1 MTRISNSLHWFVVT
15 AIFLGLFACNSK
27 QPMNEIPSE
36 VVAKMAAQEAAW
48 NAGDIP
54 SFMEIAYWDD
64 DALLFVGSRGP
75 TYGFEATLNNYLK
88 SYASPEEMGQLHF
101 ELIEWKTLGP
111 KHGFLL
117 GSWALDRGEG
127 LENLAGHFTL
137 TWEQKPEVGWVIIT
151 DHSS

>member
-1 MTRISNSLHWFVVT
+1 MIRISNSLHWFAVA
-15 AIFLGLFACNSK
+15 AIFLGLFACSSK
-27 QPMNEIPSE
+27 QPVNEVPSE

-54 SFMEIAYWDD
+54 AFMDIAYWND
-64 DALLFVGSRGP
+64 DALLFVGSKGP
-75 TYGFEATLNNYLK
+75 TYGFEATLNNYVK
-88 SYASPEEMGQLHF
+88 SYASAEEMGQLHF

-137 TWEQKPEVGWVIIT
+137 TWEQKPEVGWVIIA

>member
-1 MTRISNSLHWFVVT
+1 MTRMCNRLTLIVGT
-15 AIFLGLFACNSK
+15 AFFLGLFACISK
-27 QPMNEIPSE
+27 QPVNEVPSE

-54 SFMEIAYWDD
+54 SFMEIAYWND
-64 DALLFVGSRGP
+64 DALLFVGSKGP

-137 TWEQKPEVGWVIIT
+137 TWEQKPEVGWVIIA

>member
-1 MTRISNSLHWFVVT
+1 MMRMCNRLTLIVGT
-15 AIFLGLFACNSK
+15 AFFLGLFACISK
-27 QPMNEIPSE
+27 QPVNEVPSE

-54 SFMEIAYWDD
+54 AFMDFAYWND
-64 DALLFVGSRGP
+64 DALLFVGSKGP

-111 KHGFLL
+111 QHGFLL

-127 LENLAGHFTL
+127 LENLSGHFTL
-137 TWEQKPEVGWVIIT
+137 TWEQKPEVGWVIIA

>member
-1 MTRISNSLHWFVVT
+1 MTRMRNRLTLIVGT
-15 AIFLGLFACNSK
+15 AVFLGLFACSSK
-27 QPMNEIPSE
+27 QAVNEVPSE
-36 VVAKMAAQEAAW
+36 VVVKMAAQEAAW

-54 SFMEIAYWDD
+54 AFMDIAYWND
-64 DALLFVGSRGP
+64 DALLFVGSKGP

-88 SYASPEEMGQLHF
+88 SYASAEEMGQLHF

-137 TWEQKPEVGWVIIT
+137 TWEQKPEVGWVIIA

>member
-1 MTRISNSLHWFVVT
+1 MTRMCNRLHWFVVT
-15 AIFLGLFACNSK
+15 AIVLGLFACSSK
-27 QPMNEIPSE
+27 QPVNEVPSE

-54 SFMEIAYWDD
+54 SFMDIAYWND
-64 DALLFVGSRGP
+64 DALLFVGSKGP
-75 TYGFEATLNNYLK
+75 TYGFEATLNNYVK
-88 SYASPEEMGQLHF
+88 SYATAEEMGQLHF

-137 TWEQKPEVGWVIIT
+137 TWEQKPEVGWVIIA

>member
-1 MTRISNSLHWFVVT
+1 MTRTRNSLLWFIGT

-27 QPMNEIPSE
+27 QPVTEVPSE

-54 SFMEIAYWDD
+54 SFMDIAYWND
-64 DALLFVGSRGP
+64 DALVFVGSKGP

-88 SYASPEEMGQLHF
+88 SYASAEEMGQLHF

-117 GSWALDRGEG
+117 GSWALNRGKG

-137 TWEQKPEVGWVIIT
+137 TWEQKPGVGWVIIA

>member
-1 MTRISNSLHWFVVT
+1 MIHMRNRLSWFVGTTV
-15 AIFLGLFACNSK
+15 LVGLFACNSK
-27 QPMNEIPSE
+27 QPANKVPSE
-36 VVAKMAAQEAAW
+36 VAAKMAAQEAAW

-54 SFMEIAYWDD
+54 SFMEIAYWND
-64 DALLFVGSRGP
+64 DALLFVGSKGP

-137 TWEQKPEVGWVIIT
+137 TWEQKPEVGWVIIA

>member
-1 MTRISNSLHWFVVT
+1 MTRNRNSLRWFVGMAV
-15 AIFLGLFACNSK
+15 FQGLISCGTTE
-27 QPMNEIPSE
+27 PINEVPSD

-48 NAGDIP
+48 NEGDIP
-54 SFMEIAYWDD
+54 SFMEIAYWND
-64 DALLFVGSRGP
+64 DALLFVGSKGP

-88 SYASPEEMGQLHF
+88 SYASPEEMGHLHF

-117 GSWALDRGEG
+117 GSWALDRGKELG
-127 LENLAGHFTL
+127 NLSGHFTL
-137 TWEQKPEVGWVIIT
+137 TWEQKPETGWVIIA

>member
-1 MTRISNSLHWFVVT
+1 MTRMCNRLHWFVVT
-15 AIFLGLFACNSK
+15 AIFLGLFACSSK
-27 QPMNEIPSE
+27 QPVNEVPSE

-54 SFMEIAYWDD
+54 AFMDIAYWND
-64 DALLFVGSRGP
+64 DALLFVGSKGP
-75 TYGFEATLNNYLK
+75 TYGFEATLNNYVK
-88 SYASPEEMGQLHF
+88 SYASAEEMGQLHF

-137 TWEQKPEVGWVIIT
+137 TWEQKPEVGWVIIA